1 MPAPAET
8 VSCQNRDNAG
18 PRKIEGPPSV
28 FRRGYDAL
36 LLLVEAYEYAQE
48 LERDVWDFAVEI
60 DALRQAGYSNNEF
73 RWLVCQGFTD
83 HAPETTL
90 PGSETRSFS
99 RPPHGPGLMFSPR
112 TAFVLTHSGFR
123 FARGAL
129 HNVLSRAFLV
139 GVPYAKN
146 GNGARAHH
154 GLKPRW
160 DRDRQELR
168 VGDILVKQFKVP
180 AANQERVLAAF
191 EEEGWPVHID
201 DPLPPAPD
209 QDPKRRLHDT
219 INSLNRNQKRRLVRF
234 VGDGTGQGVRWQ
246 LAHPPGNGRA
256 SNGD

>member
-1 MPAPAET
+1 MPAET
-8 VSCQNRDNAG
+8 ISCEDRETNGAQ
-18 PRKIEGPPSV
+18 RKTEGPPSV
-28 FRRGYDAL
+28 FRRGHDAL

-48 LERDVWDFAVEI
+48 LDRDVWDFAVEI
-60 DALRQAGYSNNEF
+60 DTLRQAGYSNNEF
-73 RWLVCQGFTD
+73 RWLVCKCFAD

-90 PGSETRSFS
+90 PGSEARTFS
-99 RPPHGPGLMFSPR
+99 RTPCGPGLTFSAR

-123 FARGAL
+123 FARAAL
-129 HNVLSRAFLV
+129 ANVHGKAILDPKSHAN
-139 GVPYAKN
+139 N
-146 GNGARAHH
+146 GNGARPYQ

-168 VGDILVKQFKVP
+168 VGDVLVKQFKVP

-201 DPLPPAPD
+201 DPLPPTPD

-219 INSLNRNQKRRLVRF
+219 INSLNRNQKQRLVRF

-246 LAHPPGNGRA
+246 LAHPSDNGKSGNG
-256 SNGD
+256 D